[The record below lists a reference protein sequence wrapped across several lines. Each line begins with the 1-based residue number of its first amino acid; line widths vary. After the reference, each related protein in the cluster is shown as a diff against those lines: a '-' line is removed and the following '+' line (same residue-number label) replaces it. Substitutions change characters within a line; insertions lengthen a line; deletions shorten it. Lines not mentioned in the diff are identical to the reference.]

1 MRAKNES
8 ITLIVGYYGYR
19 NWGDEA
25 SLAVL
30 VEGLQG
36 LRVAALSGDPPFTH
50 QTYGIEAVPRTAW
63 RQVRQAIRR
72 SDALILGGGSL
83 LQDATSLRSLL
94 YYLLLIRWGLQAH
107 GRVLLVGQGM
117 GPFHRAISRYL
128 VRQTL
133 NRVPFLSVRD
143 EQSAALLRQI
153 GVHTPIRIDADLTW
167 TLQAH
172 PAHFALP
179 TGKPCVGLAPRPW
192 RTLPVHEVFIA
203 LCRRQ
208 IEAGWLP
215 VLIPMQETQDR
226 PLCEAIA
233 DAVQVQ
239 GAMRPPI
246 APPPEH
252 PAQLLGLMSQLKAMV
267 SMRLHVAIFAAGQ
280 GVPLLC
286 LAYDPKVNALAQQ
299 IGAPTIPLEGDWQAV
314 LSRPWGG
321 LKEQLTPPDAE
332 RIDALRQKAQAL
344 LDEVRRFLGE

>member
-1 MRAKNES
+1 M
-8 ITLIVGYYGYR
+8 ILIVGYYGYR

-30 VEGLQG
+30 VESLQG
-36 LRVAALSGDPPFTH
+36 LRVAVLSGDPPFTR
-50 QTYGIEAVPRTAW
+50 QTHGIEAVPRTAW

-128 VRQTL
+128 VRRTL

-143 EQSAALLRQI
+143 EESAALLHQI
-153 GVHTPIRIDADLTW
+153 GVHTSIRIDADLTW
-167 TLQAH
+167 ALQARD
-172 PAHFALP
+172 AHFALP
-179 TGKPCVGLAPRPW
+179 PEKPCVGLAPRPW
-192 RTLPVHEVFIA
+192 RNLPVCEAFAA
-203 LCRRQ
+203 LCRHQ
-208 IEAGWLP
+208 IETGWLP

-233 DAVQVQ
+233 DAVQAQ
-239 GAMRPPI
+239 SDMRPLI
-246 APPPEH
+246 ALPPEH

-267 SMRLHVAIFAAGQ
+267 SMRLHGAIFAARQ

-299 IGAPTIPLEGDWQAV
+299 IGAHAIPLEGDWQAA
-314 LSRPWGG
+314 LERAWCK
-321 LKEQLTPPDAE
+321 LKEQLTPPDPQ
-332 RIDALRQKAQAL
+332 RIDMLCQKAQAL
-344 LDEVRRFLGE
+344 LSTVCQFVRE